1 MKKYLKYLWLLCLLM
16 GTFCGMFFGL
26 QKDRIEFTWEETDSF
41 TEEAF
46 KDISFGFDI
55 KNDIGETVRTVEG
68 KNETLHVSSKKEEEE
83 SIHEKSYVI
92 WFYVHKD
99 DVKDVTDSNEYS
111 QYDGSEKKGKEGIT
125 DTVYASVQIRDF
137 SDGKE
142 KNTEILRQKIKLKK
156 DIRIFFVLEDDQ
168 YGRIESILYDE
179 MNHIEKEYEDDVMIQ
194 NSFETIQGKDTW
206 YYVYGKKQ
214 LESAYKTI
222 LINISSWGNQTSVED
237 IHIPPTIY
245 RENKQG
251 EITKF
256 LILDEK
262 ESIIT
267 GCVDSSSLILVVRT
281 QIKNVFHYELR
292 RYDENGKL
300 VNKKEISNSGFPYTV
315 LCKDKKLL
323 LYDGTTVGVYN
334 AENLKYLH
342 QIDVYSSSS
351 FDAYN
356 VAVDN
361 DFISYKGEHL
371 YVIEDSIYNG
381 KQRVRLICYDTDGN
395 SYTKSL
401 DVDWLSNFSYP
412 EEYFENLEMSDYSN
426 MIFSTR
432 YDMCRGREM
441 HLSNFWINEH

>member
-1 MKKYLKYLWLLCLLM
+1 MKKYLKYVWVLCLLM
-16 GTFCGMFFGL
+16 GTFYGMFFGL
-26 QKDRIEFTWEETDSF
+26 KKDRIEFTWGETDSS
-41 TEEAF
+41 TKEVF

-55 KNDIGETVRTVEG
+55 ANNIGETVRTVEG
-68 KNETLHVSSKKEEEE
+68 KNETLRVSSKKEYDDTDDW
-83 SIHEKSYVI
+83 KSYVI

-99 DVKDVTDSNEYS
+99 DVKDVTDSNAYS
-111 QYDGSEKKGKEGIT
+111 KYDGNEKKGKEGIT
-125 DTVYASVQIRDF
+125 DTIYASVQIRNF
-137 SDGKE
+137 SEGKE

-156 DIRIFFVLEDDQ
+156 EIRIFFVDVDDNF
-168 YGRIESILYDE
+168 RNIESILFDA
-179 MNHIEKEYEDDVMIQ
+179 MNNIEKEYVDDVMIQ
-194 NSFETIQGKDTW
+194 NGFETIRGKDTW
-206 YYVYGKKQ
+206 YYVYGKEQ
-214 LESAYKTI
+214 LESAYNTI
-222 LINISSWGNQTSVED
+222 LNINNWGNQTSVED
-237 IHIPPTIY
+237 VHIPPTIY

-300 VNKKEISNSGFPYTV
+300 VNKKEISNLGFPYTV
-315 LCKDKKLL
+315 FCKDKKLL
-323 LYDGTTVGVYN
+323 LYDGSSVGVYN

-356 VAVDN
+356 IAVDN
-361 DFISYKGEHL
+361 DFISYKDERL

-395 SYTKSL
+395 SYTKNL
-401 DVDWLSNFSYP
+401 EVDWLSNFSYP
-412 EEYFENLEMSDYSN
+412 EEYFENFEMSGYSN

-432 YDMCRGREM
+432 FDMYRGREM
-441 HLSNFWINEH
+441 YLSNFWINEH

>member
-1 MKKYLKYLWLLCLLM
+1 MKKYLKYAWVLCLLM
-16 GTFCGMFFGL
+16 GTFCGMFFGF
-26 QKDRIEFTWEETDSF
+26 QKDRIKFIWEETDAS
-41 TEEAF
+41 TEEVF

-55 KNDIGETVRTVEG
+55 TNDIGKTMQTVEG
-68 KNETLHVSSKKEEEE
+68 KNETLRVSSKKEYDDTDVW
-83 SIHEKSYVI
+83 KSYVI

-111 QYDGSEKKGKEGIT
+111 KYDGNEMKGKEGIT
-125 DTVYASVQIRDF
+125 DTIYASVQIRDF

-156 DIRIFFVLEDDQ
+156 EIRIFYVDVDDNF
-168 YGRIESILYDE
+168 GNIESILFDE
-179 MNHIEKEYEDDVMIQ
+179 MNNIEKEYVDDMMMQ
-194 NSFETIQGKDTW
+194 NTFETIQGKDTW
-206 YYVYGKKQ
+206 YYVYGKEQ

-222 LINISSWGNQTSVED
+222 LNINSWENQTSVED
-237 IHIPPTIY
+237 VHIPTTIY

-256 LILDEK
+256 LTLDEK

-300 VNKKEISNSGFPYTV
+300 VSKKEISNLGFPYTV
-315 LCKDKKLL
+315 FCKDKKLL
-323 LYDGTTVGVYN
+323 LYDGTTVSVYN
-334 AENLKYLH
+334 AEDLKYLH

-351 FDAYN
+351 FNAYN

-361 DFISYKGEHL
+361 DFISYKDERL
-371 YVIEDSIYNG
+371 YVIEDSIYDG
-381 KQRVRLICYDTDGN
+381 KPRVRLTCYDADGN
-395 SYTKSL
+395 SYTKKL
-401 DVDWLSNFSYP
+401 DVDWLSDFSYP
-412 EEYFENLEMSDYSN
+412 EVYFENLEMPGYSN
-426 MIFSTR
+426 MIFSIR
-432 YDMCRGREM
+432 YDMYRGREM
-441 HLSNFWINEH
+441 QLSNFWIKEH